1 MSNNV
6 QVNYTPFKD
15 KIGTEYMI
23 ITNVESE
30 KYISEFI
37 IPEEIEGKRVV
48 LLDNESLINL
58 KTSLVVIPEAIT
70 LGRNVFAP
78 DLETLF
84 LSDGII
90 PEHIDLALSSKNT
103 EIFFPYICPE
113 YIRLDRLGYKV
124 SCATMPIYTIVPNN
138 AKKIAKSKDKERERD
153 TQVLT
158 LARTFFDRGISAHLE
173 NRPIDEPEENVDND
187 IPEIIDEEISND
199 VEIDIDDIPDIDM
212 EDIPDI
218 DEFSE
223 ENFDVSEMTSEE
235 DLGIDFDSPNDG
247 QISFL
252 SQIEED
258 SEKSR

>member
-15 KIGTEYMI
+15 KRGTSYVM

-37 IPEEIEGKRVV
+37 VPDEIEGKKVV

-58 KTSLVVIPEAIT
+58 KASLVVIPEAIT
-70 LGRNVFAP
+70 LGHNVFAP
-78 DLETLF
+78 SLETLF

-124 SCATMPIYTIVPNN
+124 SCATMPIYTIVPNTARKN
-138 AKKIAKSKDKERERD
+138 QDKSKEKEKD

-158 LARTFFDRGISAHLE
+158 LARTFFERGISAHLE
-173 NRPIDEPEENVDND
+173 NKPIYK
-187 IPEIIDEEISND
+187 DEEKQNKNDEISASEEI
-199 VEIDIDDIPDIDM
+199 EIDADDIPDINEEIPEDSFDVPDM
-212 EDIPDI
+212 V
-218 DEFSE
+218 SE
-223 ENFDVSEMTSEE
+223 ENVD
-235 DLGIDFDSPNDG
+235 IDFDTPEEG

-252 SQIEED
+252 SQTEED
-258 SEKSR
+258 SERSR